1 MLSVIPRIL
10 QRKTTAV
17 FRFDLQGKALAAK
30 SQPLFSTE
38 SEITE
43 VASLVLAGDAKYIL
57 Q

>member
-1 MLSVIPRIL
+1 MIPRIL
-10 QRKTTAV
+10 QGKTTVV